1 LKYFEFIIIITKFFI
16 IRIESLNVN
25 GRTTLGQSISVNND
39 DNGQITNDT
48 TDTDDINDKN
58 TILNHEEINKT
69 SSNSNVFSRI
79 MHSEPACSI

>member
-1 LKYFEFIIIITKFFI
+1 MKYFEFIIIITKFFI

-39 DNGQITNDT
+39 DNGQITNDKI
-48 TDTDDINDKN
+48 DTDDINDKN

>member
-1 LKYFEFIIIITKFFI
+1 MKYFEFIIIITKFFI

>member
-1 LKYFEFIIIITKFFI
+1 
-16 IRIESLNVN
+16 
-25 GRTTLGQSISVNND
+25 VNND
-39 DNGQITNDT
+39 DNGQITNDKI
-48 TDTDDINDKN
+48 DTDDINDKN